1 MLRAKAVREKRGAK
15 ATGTEHMAARAM
27 ADVPT
32 ASMRELARPEPD
44 APDVEL
50 YDTLYPERAALIR
63 LHGGV
68 PAGVIFVPPD
78 EATVHALIA
87 IRSPTLEVIVWGAA

>member
-1 MLRAKAVREKRGAK
+1 LLRAKAVREKRGAK

-78 EATVHALIA
+78 KATVSALIA
-87 IRSPTLEVIVWGAA
+87 TRSPTLEVIVWGAA